1 MDTSIPLPLLGVESA
16 HCALRVEQALRA
28 VPSITHADVR
38 RAEQVAVITSASPAA
53 AVREAVA
60 AIRRAG
66 YDVAVE
72 QHRSATQGIS
82 CAGCAGSATAALTKL
97 PGVLDVAVDVAGAT
111 ATITL
116 VKGTLSTDDLAR
128 ALGPLGYGLLPLA
141 A

>member
-16 HCALRVEQALRA
+16 HCATRVEQALRA
-28 VPSITHADVR
+28 VPSITSVDVR
-38 RAEQVAVITSASPAA
+38 RPERIAMITSTAPAA

-72 QHRSATQGIS
+72 RHRSATRGIS

-97 PGVLDVAVDVAGAT
+97 PGVLEVAVDVAGAT

-116 VKGTLSTDDLAR
+116 VQGTLNTDDLAR
-128 ALGPLGYGLLPLA
+128 ALQPLGYGLLPLA

>member
-16 HCALRVEQALRA
+16 HCAMRVEQALRT
-28 VPSITHADVR
+28 VPAITGIDVR
-38 RAEQVAVITSASPAA
+38 RADQVAVITSASPGP

-72 QHRSATQGIS
+72 QHRSGTQGIS
-82 CAGCAGSATAALTKL
+82 CAGCAGSATAALTAL
-97 PGVLDVAVDVAGAT
+97 PGVLDVALDVAGAT
-111 ATITL
+111 ATITTI
-116 VKGTLSTDDLAR
+116 KGALSTDDLAR
-128 ALGPLGYGLLPLA
+128 ALRPLGYGLLPLA